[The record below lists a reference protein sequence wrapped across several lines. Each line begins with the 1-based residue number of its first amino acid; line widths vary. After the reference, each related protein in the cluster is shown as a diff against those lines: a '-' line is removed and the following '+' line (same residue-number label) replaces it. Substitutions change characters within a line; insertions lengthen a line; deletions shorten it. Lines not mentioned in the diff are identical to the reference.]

1 MIRTFLAAS
10 LIAASAP
17 TALAQQA
24 MADQAPMADEDQMMM
39 HIGPSVG
46 DTFADFTALST
57 AGEAQTLANLS
68 GEAGAVIVFS
78 RSLDWCP
85 FCKRQAIDL
94 KDAAAPLAELGWD
107 LNLITYDDP
116 ETLAGYAADH
126 EIPYTLLSDKDS
138 AMINAFHLRNTEV
151 PAGSRYDGIPH
162 PAIIFLSPEGEVL
175 AMLREEGYQN
185 RPPVDVVLETAGEL
199 AS

>member
-57 AGEAQTLANLS
+57 TGDAQTLANLS

-116 ETLAGYAADH
+116 DTLAEYAGDND
-126 EIPYTLLSDKDS
+126 IPYTLLSDKDS